1 MEETKQVKSDLK
13 RKKLSVL
20 TGWLIINIIL
30 VFLLIKTFSP
40 ASFSLHTFELNPLL
54 GRCLEVFV
62 SDLDNDGNEDVVAT
76 HVPPHLP
83 SQKSLQL
90 FSPFVPAGYYKFSFF
105 LDTLIEIN
113 DFLIPPA
120 NLDDDEEIEIPI
132 MRIKERNISLYV
144 HNPIGIIKKVLN
156 FDDPIE
162 NDQYPGKTC
171 FEDLDNDG
179 QKEMVMAILSR
190 FSGLPRAIA
199 VWDIVKGRLRWKFL
213 MGCMPDIFEVVD
225 INQDGLKEIVV
236 MGRAPHNGVSA
247 NGTDDDHSYIIT
259 LDNQGNLLWRLV
271 LGGYYTRGWIK
282 CFDIDRD
289 GQLEII
295 ASKGCDRE
303 IDPEPGEIRLIEA
316 QTGATENLFN
326 ESVSYSEI
334 FPLPRENGETH
345 LVVGDSVGNV
355 TILDRHLNILKRIKV
370 DYPAIVRG
378 VARLGN
384 ETRRNYI
391 FVQAGFT
398 NFSIYNDNLKNIFNY
413 KIDYYYDMYNL
424 HFDSLCKQDERVG
437 LLNASQLYLLKKITR
452 PLPELLAVVVRS
464 KFIAHMFF
472 FVLINIFFVYLFRLK
487 NRVLAQLPKIQIDW
501 LDQAQDI
508 AHRMKNSLFT
518 IQLQAENL
526 KLEAEKN
533 LDEGR
538 RQVIRSISQ
547 SILEDINLLG
557 RQTRILMKL
566 LAPRPLNLKTTE
578 INGLIKKVLN
588 KYIGYYQG
596 KIDFILDLD
605 SESTAMAVDEEQ
617 LEEALN
623 NLISNALDAMP
634 QGGRLTLRTTV
645 IHSSSVQ
652 EIKGI
657 EIEIEDSGQGIPDEL
672 LPEIFKSGFSTKKEG
687 LGLGLAITQKIVEAH
702 GGQIEV
708 HSKAGVGTKFAI
720 FLPWKQI

>member
-1 MEETKQVKSDLK
+1 MEEKGQIRLNLK

-20 TGWLIINIIL
+20 IGWLIINVIL
-30 VFLLIKTFSP
+30 VFLLMKTFSP

-54 GRCLEVFV
+54 GRCLEVFI
-62 SDLDNDGNEDVVAT
+62 SDLDNDGNEDVAAT

-105 LDTLIEIN
+105 LDTLIEFN
-113 DFLIPPA
+113 DLLIPPE

-132 MRIKERNISLYV
+132 MKIKEGNISLFIY
-144 HNPIGIIKKVLN
+144 NPIGIIKKVLN
-156 FDDPIE
+156 FNEPIE
-162 NDQYPGKTC
+162 HDQYPGKTC
-171 FEDLDNDG
+171 FKDLDNDG
-179 QKEMVMAILSR
+179 QKEMIMAILSR

-199 VWDIVKGRLRWKFL
+199 VWDIDKGKLRWKFL

-225 INQDGLKEIVV
+225 INQDGFKEIVV

-247 NGTDDDHSYIIT
+247 NGTDDDHSYIFA
-259 LDNQGNLLWRLV
+259 LDNQGNLLWRFV

-282 CFDIDRD
+282 CFDIDHD

-303 IDPEPGEIRLIEA
+303 IDPEPGEIRIIEA
-316 QTGATENLFN
+316 QTGAMENIFN

-334 FPLPRENGETH
+334 FLLPRENGETC

-355 TILDRHLNILKRIKV
+355 TIFDRALNILKRIKT

-413 KIDYYYDMYNL
+413 KLDYYYDMYNL

-437 LLNASQLYLLKKITR
+437 LLNASQLYLLKKMTR
-452 PLPELLAVVVRS
+452 SLPEWLVGVVRS
-464 KFIAHMFF
+464 KFIPHMFF
-472 FVLINIFFVYLFRLK
+472 FILVNILFVYLFRLK
-487 NRVLAQLPKIQIDW
+487 SMVQVHLPKIQIDW

-526 KLEAEKN
+526 KLAAEKV

-538 RQVIRSISQ
+538 RQVIQSISQ
-547 SILEDINLLG
+547 SILDDISLLG
-557 RQTRILMKL
+557 RQTKILMKL

-578 INGLIKKVLN
+578 INGLIKKVIN

-596 KIDFILDLD
+596 KVDFILDLD
-605 SESTAMAVDEEQ
+605 SESTALAVDEEQ

-623 NLISNALDAMP
+623 NLVSNALDAMP

-645 IHSSSVQ
+645 IHASSLQ

-672 LPEIFKSGFSTKKEG
+672 LPEIFKPGFSTKKEG
-687 LGLGLAITQKIVEAH
+687 LGLGLAITKKIIEAH
-702 GGQIEV
+702 GGRISV
-708 HSKAGVGTKFAI
+708 YSKAGIGTKFAI
-720 FLPWKQI
+720 FLPWKQN